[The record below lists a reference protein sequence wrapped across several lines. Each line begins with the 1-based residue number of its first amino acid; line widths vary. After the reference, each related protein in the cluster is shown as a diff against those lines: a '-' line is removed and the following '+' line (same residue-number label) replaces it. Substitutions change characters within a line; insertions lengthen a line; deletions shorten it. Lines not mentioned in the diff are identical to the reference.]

1 MDDEAKRT
9 FYDALLK
16 TKYGKVVKKKVKKK
30 LSKVPLSLKMLG
42 EAALMGAGKVPI
54 ELEKKLGKDSSIML
68 KGNPR
73 KKSIGLWYKKS
84 F

>member
-1 MDDEAKRT
+1 MDDKAKRT

-42 EAALMGAGKVPI
+42 EAALVGSGEIPI
-54 ELEKKLGKDSSIML
+54 ELKKKLGKDSSIIL

-73 KKSIGLWYKKS
+73 KKSIGLWYTKS